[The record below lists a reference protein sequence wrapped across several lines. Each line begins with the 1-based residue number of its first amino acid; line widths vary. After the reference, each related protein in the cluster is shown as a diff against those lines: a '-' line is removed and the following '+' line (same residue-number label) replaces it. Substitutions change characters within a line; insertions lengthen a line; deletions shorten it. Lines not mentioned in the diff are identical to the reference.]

1 MLPHDGS
8 LAVKQVVQAV
18 KGGRTRVADVAAP
31 TLRVGSVLVRTRWS
45 LISAGT
51 EKLIIDLAGK
61 SLLGKARARPDLVKK
76 TIEKVKREGVV
87 ATYRAVSGRLSGDV
101 PLGYSASGEVLAVGA
116 GVVGLAPG
124 DRVACAGAGYANHAE
139 VLCVPRNLCA
149 RVPEGVD
156 LRAACAGTLGAIAL
170 HGVRTAD
177 ARLGETVVV
186 VGLGLLGQLSAQML
200 RASGARVV
208 AVDRDADRA
217 ALAKR
222 LGADVAVGGDENPAP
237 AVMGLTGGQGADVAI
252 VCAGSDSSEPVA
264 LAASL
269 CRRRGVV
276 VVVGAVG
283 MDLDRR
289 TFYDKELSLRMST
302 SYGPGRYDPT
312 YEERGLDYP
321 YAYVRWTEGR
331 NLAAFLDLVA
341 SRAVD
346 LAPLFTHEFAI
357 DQADAAYGLVTG
369 EKREPFLGIVLRYDG
384 DARAPLAPTAPPR
397 ATPRAGGVRVG
408 LVGAGAFA
416 TAVLLPALKSAAGV
430 RFTAVSTAGGAT
442 ADAVKRNFGFDRVAA
457 GADDV
462 VAADDVDAV
471 VVATRHDSHARLVVA
486 ALEAGKP
493 CFVEKPL
500 AIRPEELDAV
510 VDAMT
515 ARPGV
520 VCVGFNRRF
529 APATVALKK
538 ALASRTSPLHARYR
552 VNAGAIPST
561 HWTRDPEIGGGRIVG
576 EACHFVDLLAFV
588 AGSTVVRASAERVGD
603 DGAAAMLR
611 FADGSTATMEYVT
624 GGDPSIP
631 KEHLEVHWEGTSY
644 VLDDF
649 RSLARHADGRR
660 REIWSGS
667 QDKGHAAEIAAF
679 VRAVVKGEPS
689 PVPFDEAVAATR
701 TTFAVLDSIA
711 SGAPADPTT

>member
-1 MLPHDGS
+1 MRRHVEN

-18 KGGRTRVADVAAP
+18 KGGRTRVAEVAAP
-31 TLRVGSVLVRTRWS
+31 TLRPGSVLVRARWS

-51 EKLIIDLAGK
+51 ERLIIDLAGK
-61 SLLGKARARPDLVKK
+61 SLLGKARSRPDLVKK

-101 PLGYSASGEVLAVGA
+101 PLGYSAAGEVLAVGE

-139 VLCVPRNLCA
+139 ILCVPRNLCA

-156 LRAACAGTLGAIAL
+156 LRTACAATLGAIAL

-177 ARLGETVVV
+177 ARLGETAVV
-186 VGLGLLGQLSAQML
+186 VGLGVLGQLAAQML

-208 AVDRDADRA
+208 AVDRDDGRS

-222 LGADVAVGGDENPAP
+222 LGADAAVCGDESPAP

-289 TFYDKELSLRMST
+289 TFYERELTLRMST
-302 SYGPGRYDPT
+302 SYGPGRYDPV

-331 NLAAFLDLVA
+331 NLDAFLDLVA
-341 SRAVD
+341 KGSVD
-346 LAPLFTHEFAI
+346 LAPLVTHEFAI
-357 DQADAAYGLVTG
+357 DDAAAAYELVTG
-369 EKREPFLGIVLRYDG
+369 VKREPFLGILLRYEG
-384 DARAPLAPTAPPR
+384 DARAPLRPAPPPR
-397 ATPRAGGVRVG
+397 AAARAGGVRVG

-416 TAVLLPALKSAAGV
+416 TGVLLPALKATAGV
-430 RFTAVSTAGGAT
+430 RLTAVATAGGAS
-442 ADAVKRNFGFDRVAA
+442 ADAVRRSFAFDRAAA

-471 VVATRHDSHARLVVA
+471 VVATRHDSHARLVAA
-486 ALEAGKP
+486 ALAAGKP

-500 AIRPEELDAV
+500 AIRPEELARV

-515 ARPGV
+515 TKPGV

-529 APATVALKK
+529 APAVVALRKS
-538 ALASRTSPLHARYR
+538 LASRTSPLHARYR
-552 VNAGAIPST
+552 INAGAVPAT
-561 HWTRDPEIGGGRIVG
+561 HWTRDPEVGGGRIVG
-576 EACHFVDLLAFV
+576 EACHFVDLVSFV
-588 AGSTVVRASAERVGD
+588 AGSSVVRVSAERVGD
-603 DGAAAMLR
+603 DGAAALLR
-611 FADGSTATMEYVT
+611 LADGSTATIEYVT
-624 GGDPSIP
+624 TGDPSIP
-631 KEHLEVHWEGTSY
+631 KEHIEVHWEGTSH

-649 RSLARHADGRR
+649 RSLARHAGGRR

-679 VRAVVKGEPS
+679 VRAVAKGEAS
-689 PVPFDEAVAATR
+689 PVPFDEAVAATEA
-701 TTFAVLDSIA
+701 TFAVLDSI
-711 SGAPADPTT
+711 STGAAVDLRE

>member
-1 MLPHDGS
+1 MRPHDGIR
-8 LAVKQVVQAV
+8 AVKQVVQAV

-31 TLRVGSVLVRTRWS
+31 TLRTGSVLVRTRWS

-139 VLCVPRNLCA
+139 ILCVPRNLCA

-156 LRAACAGTLGAIAL
+156 LKDACAATLGAIAL

-186 VGLGLLGQLSAQML
+186 VGLGLLGQLAAQML

-208 AVDRDADRA
+208 AVDRDAGRA

-222 LGADVAVGGDENPAP
+222 LGADVAVSGDENPAS

-289 TFYDKELSLRMST
+289 TFYERELSLRMST
-302 SYGPGRYDPT
+302 SYGPGRYDPV

-331 NLAAFLDLVA
+331 NLDAFLDLVA
-341 SRAVD
+341 KGAVD
-346 LAPLFTHEFAI
+346 LAPLATHEFAI
-357 DQADAAYGLVTG
+357 DDAEAAYELVTG
-369 EKREPFLGIVLRYDG
+369 AKREPFLGILLRYDG
-384 DARAPLAPTAPPR
+384 DAATPQRKTPPPR
-397 ATPRAGGVRVG
+397 AAARAGGVRVG

-416 TAVLLPALKSAAGV
+416 TGVLLPALKSSPGV
-430 RFTAVSTAGGAT
+430 RLTAVSTAGGAT
-442 ADAVKRNFGFDRVAA
+442 ADAVKRNFGFDRVATDA
-457 GADDV
+457 ADV
-462 VAADDVDAV
+462 VAAADVDAV

-486 ALEAGKP
+486 ALAAGKP

-500 AIRPEELDAV
+500 AIRPEELAEI

-515 ARPGV
+515 ATPGV

-529 APATVALKK
+529 APASVALRK

-552 VNAGAIPST
+552 VNAGAIPAT
-561 HWTRDPEIGGGRIVG
+561 HWTRDPDVGGGRIVG

-588 AGSTVVRASAERVGD
+588 ADSTIVRVSAERVGD
-603 DGAAAMLR
+603 DGAAALLR
-611 FADGSTATMEYVT
+611 FADGSTATVEYLT
-624 GGDPSIP
+624 AGDPSIP

-679 VRAVVKGEPS
+679 VRAVVEGGAS
-689 PVPFDEAVAATR
+689 PAPFEEAVAATEA
-701 TTFAVLDSIA
+701 TFAMLDSIA
-711 SGAPADPTT
+711 TGAAVDLTR